1 MQSNYILEMQ
11 GITKRFP
18 GVVALENVSFNL
30 QKGEIHALIGENG
43 AGKSTLMKI
52 LGGVYIPDGG
62 SIHLEGEQVQ
72 FQTPR
77 ESLAHSINVIY
88 QEFNLVP
95 TLSVAENIFLGKEL
109 KSKNLLAVDRRTMEL
124 EAAKVMT
131 KLGLL
136 DFDCSVWVKYLS
148 VAQQQL
154 VEIAKA
160 IYNNAKI
167 LVMDE
172 PTAVLSPN
180 ETGLLF
186 KLMRDLRSH
195 GLSII
200 YISHRLSEILNL
212 SDRVTVLR
220 DGKFVVE
227 LENDRTKVHETDLVK
242 YMVGRDLKDT
252 FPMRDN
258 VEFGDTILEVRNLT
272 KKGMFSDISFSLR
285 KGEILGF
292 SGLIGAGRTEVMKA
306 LFGYYPID
314 SGEILVEGQQVHIRS
329 VSDAIKHRIAL
340 IPEDRKRE
348 GLVLV
353 LSMAQNMVLTS
364 IDLVQRYGILQ
375 KKRFNKVVNTYIE
388 ELSIRP
394 ALPNRKIKDFSGGN
408 QQKVVVAK
416 WLSNNPH
423 IVILD
428 EPTRG
433 IDVGA
438 KVEIYKLINALA
450 QSGLGVIFI
459 SSEQLEVIG
468 MCDRVLV
475 MHNGRISGEFERSQV
490 SEEGLMAAAAGL
502 GIVK

>member
-1 MQSNYILEMQ
+1 M
-11 GITKRFP
+11 R
-18 GVVALENVSFNL
+18 ENL
-30 QKGEIHALIGENG
+30 
-43 AGKSTLMKI
+43 
-52 LGGVYIPDGG
+52 
-62 SIHLEGEQVQ
+62 
-72 FQTPR
+72 
-77 ESLAHSINVIY
+77 
-88 QEFNLVP
+88 
-95 TLSVAENIFLGKEL
+95 
-109 KSKNLLAVDRRTMEL
+109 
-124 EAAKVMT
+124 
-131 KLGLL
+131 
-136 DFDCSVWVKYLS
+136 
-148 VAQQQL
+148 
-154 VEIAKA
+154 
-160 IYNNAKI
+160 
-167 LVMDE
+167 
-172 PTAVLSPN
+172 
-180 ETGLLF
+180 
-186 KLMRDLRSH
+186 
-195 GLSII
+195 
-200 YISHRLSEILNL
+200 
-212 SDRVTVLR
+212 
-220 DGKFVVE
+220 
-227 LENDRTKVHETDLVK
+227 
-242 YMVGRDLKDT
+242 
-252 FPMRDN
+252 
-258 VEFGDTILEVRNLT
+258 EFGDTILEVKNLT

-306 LFGYYPID
+306 LFGYYPVD
-314 SGEILVEGQQVHIRS
+314 SGEIFVEGKEVHIRS

-364 IDLVQRYGILQ
+364 IDLVQRYGILI
-375 KKRFNKVVNTYIE
+375 KKQFNKVVNSYIE

-475 MHNGRISGEFERSQV
+475 MHNGRMSGEFERSQV
-490 SEEGLMAAAAGL
+490 TEEGLMAAAAGL
-502 GIVK
+502 RALNK

>member
-1 MQSNYILEMQ
+1 
-11 GITKRFP
+11 
-18 GVVALENVSFNL
+18 
-30 QKGEIHALIGENG
+30 
-43 AGKSTLMKI
+43 
-52 LGGVYIPDGG
+52 
-62 SIHLEGEQVQ
+62 
-72 FQTPR
+72 
-77 ESLAHSINVIY
+77 
-88 QEFNLVP
+88 
-95 TLSVAENIFLGKEL
+95 
-109 KSKNLLAVDRRTMEL
+109 
-124 EAAKVMT
+124 
-131 KLGLL
+131 
-136 DFDCSVWVKYLS
+136 
-148 VAQQQL
+148 
-154 VEIAKA
+154 
-160 IYNNAKI
+160 
-167 LVMDE
+167 MDE

-200 YISHRLSEILNL
+200 YISHRLSEILDL

-340 IPEDRKRE
+340 IPEDRKRD

-364 IDLVQRYGILQ
+364 IDLVQRYGILL
-375 KKRFNKVVNTYIE
+375 KKRLNKVVNTYIE